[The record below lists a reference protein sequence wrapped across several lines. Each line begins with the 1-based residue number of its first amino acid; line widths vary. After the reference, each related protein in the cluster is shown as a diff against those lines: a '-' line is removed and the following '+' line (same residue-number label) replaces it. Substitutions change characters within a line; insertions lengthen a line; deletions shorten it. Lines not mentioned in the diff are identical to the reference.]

1 MTTDNDDW
9 KIIERVRAGDDYA
22 FDALME
28 RYSRPIMNFIY
39 RMIGN
44 AAEAEDVTQE
54 VFVRAFQ
61 NIQKP
66 ALYQT
71 TAAFS
76 TWLFQVARNA
86 ALDCLRRKKRHPETS
101 LTALEDGGDTT
112 PGAGPTAAEAAVA
125 RETGER
131 IAAAVA
137 LLPEDQRTAIL
148 LSEYED
154 FSDAQ
159 IAAVMKCTRKSVEAR
174 LYRARH
180 FLRRQLAAL
189 LG

>member
-1 MTTDNDDW
+1 MTIENDDW
-9 KIIERVRAGDDYA
+9 KIVERVQAGDDHA
-22 FDALME
+22 FNLLMG
-28 RYSRPIMNFIY
+28 RYSRPILNFVY
-39 RMIGN
+39 RMVGN
-44 AAEAEDVTQE
+44 AAEAEDVAQD
-54 VFVRAFQ
+54 VFVRAYQ
-61 NIQKP
+61 NIRKS
-66 ALYQT
+66 AFHRT

-86 ALDCLRRKKRHPETS
+86 ALDSLRRRKRHPETS